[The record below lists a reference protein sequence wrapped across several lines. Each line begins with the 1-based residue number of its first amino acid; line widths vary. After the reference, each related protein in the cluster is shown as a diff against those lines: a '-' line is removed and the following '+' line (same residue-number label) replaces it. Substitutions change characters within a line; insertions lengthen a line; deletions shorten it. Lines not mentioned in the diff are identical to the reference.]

1 MKTLTKSTTILLKA
15 LDLELKAILTRDLQ
29 NFRAAQQA
37 KHNQAGNKQ
46 LLAA

>member
-29 NFRAAQQA
+29 NFKATQQA
-37 KHNQAGNKQ
+37 KHNQATTKQ